1 MADLKLNI
9 YNGKTIEKTYVSD
22 EIDIMF
28 GTVEDLLDVI
38 DFDNLNDEKEVVKVV
53 IKTLNNLKPFLK
65 QIFDGLTD
73 DEIKRTKV
81 KELVPLFVDIVKY
94 TMDELKALTVSSTS
108 LENLPAHILAII
120 NNLPFVLQMK
130 NQLLQWSLPLK
141 AINAA
146 ACE

>member
-9 YNGKTIEKTYVSD
+9 YNGKTIEKTYIAD

-28 GTVEDLLDVI
+28 GTVEDLLEVI

-94 TMDELKALTVSSTS
+94 TMDELKALMS
-108 LENLPAHILAII
+108 
-120 NNLPFVLQMK
+120 K
-130 NQLLQWSLPLK
+130 NQHR
-141 AINAA
+141 A
-146 ACE
+146 

>member
-9 YNGKTIEKTYVSD
+9 YNGKTVEKTYIAE

-73 DEIKRTKV
+73 EEIKRTKV
-81 KELVPLFVDIVKY
+81 KELIPLFVKIVKY
-94 TMDELKALTVSSTS
+94 SIDELKS
-108 LENLPAHILAII
+108 L
-120 NNLPFVLQMK
+120 MGK
-130 NQLLQWSLPLK
+130 NQLG
-141 AINAA
+141 A
-146 ACE
+146 

>member
-1 MADLKLNI
+1 MADLRLNI
-9 YNGKTIEKTYVSD
+9 YNGKTIEKTYVAD

-81 KELVPLFVDIVKY
+81 KELIPLFVDIVTY
-94 TMDELKALTVSSTS
+94 TMEELKALMS
-108 LENLPAHILAII
+108 
-120 NNLPFVLQMK
+120 K
-130 NQLLQWSLPLK
+130 NPRR
-141 AINAA
+141 A
-146 ACE
+146 

>member
-1 MADLKLNI
+1 MAELKLNI
-9 YNGKTIEKTYVSD
+9 YDGKRVEKTYVAD

-28 GTVEDLLDVI
+28 GTVEDLLEVI

-94 TMDELKALTVSSTS
+94 TMDELKS
-108 LENLPAHILAII
+108 L
-120 NNLPFVLQMK
+120 MSK
-130 NQLLQWSLPLK
+130 NPK
-141 AINAA
+141 RA
-146 ACE
+146 

>member
-1 MADLKLNI
+1 MADLRLNI
-9 YNGKTIEKTYVSD
+9 YNGKAIEKTYIAD

-73 DEIKRTKV
+73 EEIKRTKV
-81 KELVPLFVDIVKY
+81 KELVPLFVDIVTY
-94 TMDELKALTVSSTS
+94 TMEELKALMS
-108 LENLPAHILAII
+108 
-120 NNLPFVLQMK
+120 K
-130 NQLLQWSLPLK
+130 NPRR
-141 AINAA
+141 A
-146 ACE
+146 

>member
-1 MADLKLNI
+1 MADLRLNI
-9 YNGKTIEKTYVSD
+9 YNGKTIEKTYVAE

-81 KELVPLFVDIVKY
+81 KELVPLFVDIVTY
-94 TMDELKALTVSSTS
+94 TMEELKALMS
-108 LENLPAHILAII
+108 
-120 NNLPFVLQMK
+120 K
-130 NQLLQWSLPLK
+130 NPRR
-141 AINAA
+141 A
-146 ACE
+146 

>member
-9 YNGKTIEKTYVSD
+9 YNGKTIEKTYIAD

-28 GTVEDLLDVI
+28 GAVEDLLDVI
-38 DFDNLNDEKEVVKVV
+38 DFDNLSDEKEVVKVV

-94 TMDELKALTVSSTS
+94 TMDELKALMS
-108 LENLPAHILAII
+108 
-120 NNLPFVLQMK
+120 K
-130 NQLLQWSLPLK
+130 NQHR
-141 AINAA
+141 A
-146 ACE
+146 

>member
-9 YNGKTIEKTYVSD
+9 YNGKNIEKTYVAD

-81 KELVPLFVDIVKY
+81 KELVPLFVDIVTY
-94 TMDELKALTVSSTS
+94 TMEELKALMS
-108 LENLPAHILAII
+108 
-120 NNLPFVLQMK
+120 K
-130 NQLLQWSLPLK
+130 NPRR
-141 AINAA
+141 A
-146 ACE
+146 

>member
-9 YNGKTIEKTYVSD
+9 YDGKSIEKTYVAE

-94 TMDELKALTVSSTS
+94 TMDELKALMS
-108 LENLPAHILAII
+108 
-120 NNLPFVLQMK
+120 K
-130 NQLLQWSLPLK
+130 NQRR
-141 AINAA
+141 A
-146 ACE
+146 

>member
-9 YNGKTIEKTYVSD
+9 YDGKSIEKTYVAE

-94 TMDELKALTVSSTS
+94 TMDELKALMS
-108 LENLPAHILAII
+108 
-120 NNLPFVLQMK
+120 K
-130 NQLLQWSLPLK
+130 NPRR
-141 AINAA
+141 A
-146 ACE
+146 

>member
-9 YNGKTIEKTYVSD
+9 YNGKTIEKTYIAD

-65 QIFDGLTD
+65 QIFDGLSD

-94 TMDELKALTVSSTS
+94 TMDELKALMS
-108 LENLPAHILAII
+108 
-120 NNLPFVLQMK
+120 K
-130 NQLLQWSLPLK
+130 NQHR
-141 AINAA
+141 A
-146 ACE
+146 

>member
-9 YNGKTIEKTYVSD
+9 YKGKNIEKTYVAE

-28 GTVEDLLDVI
+28 GTIEDLLDAI
-38 DFDNLNDEKEVVKVV
+38 DFDNLSDEKEVVKVV

-81 KELVPLFVDIVKY
+81 KELVPLFVDIIKY
-94 TMDELKALTVSSTS
+94 TMDELNALMS
-108 LENLPAHILAII
+108 
-120 NNLPFVLQMK
+120 K
-130 NQLLQWSLPLK
+130 NHRG
-141 AINAA
+141 A
-146 ACE
+146 

>member
-1 MADLKLNI
+1 MADLRLNI
-9 YNGKTIEKTYVSD
+9 YNGKTIEKTYVAD

-81 KELVPLFVDIVKY
+81 KELVPLFVDIVTY
-94 TMDELKALTVSSTS
+94 TMEELKALMS
-108 LENLPAHILAII
+108 
-120 NNLPFVLQMK
+120 K
-130 NQLLQWSLPLK
+130 NPRR
-141 AINAA
+141 A
-146 ACE
+146 

>member
-9 YNGKTIEKTYVSD
+9 YNGKNIEKTYVAD

-38 DFDNLNDEKEVVKVV
+38 DFDNLSDEKEVVKVV

-94 TMDELKALTVSSTS
+94 TMDELKALMS
-108 LENLPAHILAII
+108 
-120 NNLPFVLQMK
+120 K
-130 NQLLQWSLPLK
+130 NQHR
-141 AINAA
+141 A
-146 ACE
+146 

>member
-9 YNGKTIEKTYVSD
+9 YNGKTIEKTYVAD

-94 TMDELKALTVSSTS
+94 AMDELKALMS
-108 LENLPAHILAII
+108 
-120 NNLPFVLQMK
+120 K
-130 NQLLQWSLPLK
+130 NPRR
-141 AINAA
+141 A
-146 ACE
+146 

>member
-9 YNGKTIEKTYVSD
+9 YNGKTVEKTYIAE

-38 DFDNLNDEKEVVKVV
+38 DFDNLNDEKEVIKVV

-73 DEIKRTKV
+73 EEIKRTKV
-81 KELVPLFVDIVKY
+81 KELIPLFVKIVKY
-94 TMDELKALTVSSTS
+94 SIDELKS
-108 LENLPAHILAII
+108 L
-120 NNLPFVLQMK
+120 MGK
-130 NQLLQWSLPLK
+130 NQLG
-141 AINAA
+141 A
-146 ACE
+146 

>member
-1 MADLKLNI
+1 MADLRLNI
-9 YNGKTIEKTYVSD
+9 YNGKTIEKTYVAE

-94 TMDELKALTVSSTS
+94 TMDELKALMS
-108 LENLPAHILAII
+108 
-120 NNLPFVLQMK
+120 K
-130 NQLLQWSLPLK
+130 NPRR
-141 AINAA
+141 A
-146 ACE
+146 

>member
-9 YNGKTIEKTYVSD
+9 YNGKEIEKTYVAE

-28 GTVEDLLDVI
+28 GTVEDLLEVI
-38 DFDNLNDEKEVVKVV
+38 NFDNLKDENEVVKVV
-53 IKTLNNLKPFLK
+53 IAKLKNLKPFLK

-94 TMDELKALTVSSTS
+94 SINELKS
-108 LENLPAHILAII
+108 L
-120 NNLPFVLQMK
+120 MGK
-130 NQLLQWSLPLK
+130 NQRG
-141 AINAA
+141 A
-146 ACE
+146 

>member
-9 YNGKTIEKTYVSD
+9 YKGKTIEKTYVAE

-53 IKTLNNLKPFLK
+53 IATLNNLKPFLK

-73 DEIKRTKV
+73 DEIRRTKV

-94 TMDELKALTVSSTS
+94 SIEELKGLM
-108 LENLPAHILAII
+108 P
-120 NNLPFVLQMK
+120 K
-130 NQLLQWSLPLK
+130 NQRG
-141 AINAA
+141 A
-146 ACE
+146 

>member
-9 YNGKTIEKTYVSD
+9 YDGKSIEKTYVAE

-28 GTVEDLLDVI
+28 GTVEDLLDAI

-94 TMDELKALTVSSTS
+94 TMDELKALMS
-108 LENLPAHILAII
+108 
-120 NNLPFVLQMK
+120 K
-130 NQLLQWSLPLK
+130 NPRR
-141 AINAA
+141 A
-146 ACE
+146 

>member
-1 MADLKLNI
+1 MADLRLNI
-9 YNGKTIEKTYVSD
+9 YNGKTIEKTYVAD

-94 TMDELKALTVSSTS
+94 TMDELKALMS
-108 LENLPAHILAII
+108 
-120 NNLPFVLQMK
+120 K
-130 NQLLQWSLPLK
+130 NSRR
-141 AINAA
+141 A
-146 ACE
+146 

>member
-1 MADLKLNI
+1 MADLRLNI
-9 YNGKTIEKTYVSD
+9 YNGKTIEKTYVAD

-94 TMDELKALTVSSTS
+94 TIDELKALMS
-108 LENLPAHILAII
+108 
-120 NNLPFVLQMK
+120 K
-130 NQLLQWSLPLK
+130 NPRR
-141 AINAA
+141 A
-146 ACE
+146 

>member
-9 YNGKTIEKTYVSD
+9 YNGKNIEKTYTAD

-81 KELVPLFVDIVKY
+81 KELVPLFVDIVTY
-94 TMDELKALTVSSTS
+94 TMDELKALMS
-108 LENLPAHILAII
+108 
-120 NNLPFVLQMK
+120 K
-130 NQLLQWSLPLK
+130 NRRG
-141 AINAA
+141 A
-146 ACE
+146 

>member
-9 YNGKTIEKTYVSD
+9 YNGKEIEKTYVAE

-28 GTVEDLLDVI
+28 GTVEDLLEVI
-38 DFDNLNDEKEVVKVV
+38 NFDNLKDENEVVKVV
-53 IKTLNNLKPFLK
+53 IATLKNLKPFLK

-94 TMDELKALTVSSTS
+94 SINELKS
-108 LENLPAHILAII
+108 L
-120 NNLPFVLQMK
+120 MGK
-130 NQLLQWSLPLK
+130 NQLG
-141 AINAA
+141 A
-146 ACE
+146 

>member
-1 MADLKLNI
+1 MADLRLNI
-9 YNGKTIEKTYVSD
+9 YNGKTIEKTYVAD

-94 TMDELKALTVSSTS
+94 TMDELKALMS
-108 LENLPAHILAII
+108 
-120 NNLPFVLQMK
+120 K
-130 NQLLQWSLPLK
+130 NPRR
-141 AINAA
+141 A
-146 ACE
+146 